1 MDGGLSREASFLYRL
16 RITKKAWTCLPPFH
30 VAQRYSH
37 AGETARL
44 AAQIMPPAFVSSCS
58 FIEGFRTMK
67 SNRLLGL
74 VLLVAAGFMVTG
86 LAAGHGGDTMTNKQI
101 MAKVNGPKGVFAA
114 LKKELSQSQ
123 PNWADVTKESKEIV
137 ELTEALA
144 KNAPRKGSQAS
155 WEKLTEA
162 YTKNAKT
169 LVDAADKMDLKAA
182 KAAQQAIASSCTG
195 CHRVHK

>member
-1 MDGGLSREASFLYRL
+1 
-16 RITKKAWTCLPPFH
+16 
-30 VAQRYSH
+30 
-37 AGETARL
+37 
-44 AAQIMPPAFVSSCS
+44 
-58 FIEGFRTMK
+58 MK
-67 SNRLLGL
+67 GKSLLGL
-74 VLLVAAGFMVTG
+74 ALLAAAGFMVTD
-86 LAAGHGGDTMTNKQI
+86 LAAGHGADMMTNKQI

-123 PNWADVTKESKEIV
+123 PNWVDVTKESKEIV

-144 KNAPRKGSQAS
+144 KNAPRKGNQAS

-169 LVDAADKMDLKAA
+169 LVEAAENMDLKAA
-182 KAAQQAIASSCTG
+182 KAAQQAIATSCTG